1 MEARPWLGDA
11 CGVEARPMWCGTPR
25 YSSTAWYGA
34 ILSCC
39 RRTTAELRP
48 LLNGAACACGGGA
61 RCSAAICNFQQLVQ
75 VRGGSSADTESAD
88 TESAGVPSGKIF
100 PKRLRAQQEFEL
112 CKVRVRVRFYAR

>member
-25 YSSTAWYGA
+25 YSSTALYGA

-61 RCSAAICNFQQLVQ
+61 RCSAAICNFQQ
-75 VRGGSSADTESAD
+75 RPASS
-88 TESAGVPSGKIF
+88 GRKFSGHCAKIF
-100 PKRLRAQQEFEL
+100 PKRLGAQQEFEFCEGRDSRPIL
-112 CKVRVRVRFYAR
+112 PL

>member
-61 RCSAAICNFQQLVQ
+61 RCSAAICNFQQ
-75 VRGGSSADTESAD
+75 RGASS
-88 TESAGVPSGKIF
+88 GRKFSGH
-100 PKRLRAQQEFEL
+100 
-112 CKVRVRVRFYAR
+112 